1 MPIRSILF
9 PVVPSILLAAVA
21 GCAVE
26 PGAVD
31 DESVQRAA
39 SAAPVQHRPH
49 VLVANSRGDN
59 IVGYAE
65 DGAPLGDFIPPGRD
79 GLDDP
84 DTMLIGPDHRLYV
97 TSGAEPASSAVLR
110 FDART
115 GAFLGVFASGHGLH
129 RPYGLAFGA
138 DGLLYVA
145 SFMTDEIFRFDAA
158 TGAFVDVFSHGDGK
172 PGGLNG
178 PNSLVF
184 GPDGGLYV
192 TTEGSVAGEFPGL
205 PSEVLRFDIATGAH
219 SVFIAQPEP
228 SPASLGFVSLL
239 GLTFGP
245 DCDCDCDRRHSCDL
259 FVSDFANDVRRYDPA
274 TGELEHQL
282 DTNYTGTQ
290 PSNNFTGGLS
300 FDRRGRLFVAGFDH
314 ETEGNPGALLRF
326 DSVHNRPLPAHG
338 EPGALFVPPSPQLV
352 RPIGVLALE

>member
-9 PVVPSILLAAVA
+9 PVVPSILVAAVA

-39 SAAPVQHRPH
+39 SAAPVRHRPH

-97 TSGAEPASSAVLR
+97 TSGAEPDTSAVLR

-129 RPYGLAFGA
+129 RPYGLAFGD

-184 GPDGGLYV
+184 GPMAGCTSRPRAAWRV
-192 TTEGSVAGEFPGL
+192 SFPACRARSCGSISRPARTACSSRS
-205 PSEVLRFDIATGAH
+205 PS
-219 SVFIAQPEP
+219 
-228 SPASLGFVSLL
+228 
-239 GLTFGP
+239 
-245 DCDCDCDRRHSCDL
+245 RRHRAWGSSACSASRSAL
-259 FVSDFANDVRRYDPA
+259 TA
-274 TGELEHQL
+274 TA
-282 DTNYTGTQ
+282 TAATAAIC
-290 PSNNFTGGLS
+290 S
-300 FDRRGRLFVAGFDH
+300 
-314 ETEGNPGALLRF
+314 
-326 DSVHNRPLPAHG
+326 
-338 EPGALFVPPSPQLV
+338 
-352 RPIGVLALE
+352 